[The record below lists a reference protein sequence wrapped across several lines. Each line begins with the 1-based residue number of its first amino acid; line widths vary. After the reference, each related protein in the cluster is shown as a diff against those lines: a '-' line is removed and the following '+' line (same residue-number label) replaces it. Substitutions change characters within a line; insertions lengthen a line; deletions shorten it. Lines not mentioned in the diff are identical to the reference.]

1 MMVSFHEFRVFVGQT
16 MNDEPEK
23 SRHPKVTAV
32 LFQVGREDGKTTD
45 CRDFRLLKIP
55 WAHHGR
61 KWLHPLCNEISH
73 RL

>member
-23 SRHPKVTAV
+23 SRHPKVTACHSKY
-32 LFQVGREDGKTTD
+32 GREDGKTTD